1 MDVAVIPKAK
11 GKARN
16 VGYARQDQVI
26 AELGSDGY
34 LDMIASR
41 VAEGEKPWEIAHNL
55 GYPYLVMRSWLE
67 SDKERMGKVD
77 LGLRCFADKL
87 AYQALDEVKD
97 ATTDD
102 VQLRKLR
109 SDVYDRRAKQYD
121 KSRYGEKQQIEHS
134 GGVTIV
140 ATPQDADL

>member
-41 VAEGEKPWEIAHNL
+41 VAEGEKPWEIAHSL
-55 GYPYLVMRSWLE
+55 GYP
-67 SDKERMGKVD
+67 
-77 LGLRCFADKL
+77 
-87 AYQALDEVKD
+87 
-97 ATTDD
+97 
-102 VQLRKLR
+102 
-109 SDVYDRRAKQYD
+109 
-121 KSRYGEKQQIEHS
+121 
-134 GGVTIV
+134 
-140 ATPQDADL
+140 